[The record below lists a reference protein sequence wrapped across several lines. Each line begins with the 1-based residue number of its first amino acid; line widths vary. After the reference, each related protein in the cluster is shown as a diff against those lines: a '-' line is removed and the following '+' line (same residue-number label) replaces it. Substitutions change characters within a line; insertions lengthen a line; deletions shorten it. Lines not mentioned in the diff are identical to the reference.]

1 LQTFVTFVSFV
12 VNKGLSTGE
21 FTMPRKVKIILNPMA
36 DMGNAW
42 RIARDL
48 RSITEQHGGVDWS
61 GTVYP
66 GHAIELARQARDQG
80 YDLVIAMGGDGTVHE
95 VVNGLMQIP
104 EDKRPILGVV
114 PAGSGN
120 DFAHSIK
127 VSRVSSEALTC
138 ALKGEP
144 STVDLGRMTDGQGH
158 TEYFDNTLGIGFGA
172 IVTIRSHRLPV
183 LRGFLMYLTAVLQ
196 TIILD
201 HHPIRMQIET
211 DTETWEQGVIYLILC
226 NGPREGGGFLV
237 APDAKIDD
245 GILHYALIKDVSRPM
260 MFRIVPEVMK
270 GTHGRFKEVK
280 MGTCKK
286 FSLTANRPLFI
297 HADGEI
303 FTGPGTDLRKISIE
317 ILPNALRV
325 VRG

>member
-1 LQTFVTFVSFV
+1 
-12 VNKGLSTGE
+12 
-21 FTMPRKVKIILNPMA
+21 MHRKVKIILNPMA

-66 GHAIELARQARDQG
+66 GHAIELAKQAGEQG
-80 YDLVIAMGGDGTVHE
+80 YDMVIAMGGDGTVHE
-95 VVNGLMQIP
+95 VMNGLMQIP
-104 EDKRPILGVV
+104 EEKRPILGIV

-120 DFAHSIK
+120 DFAHSSN
-127 VSRVSSEALTC
+127 VSTASTTALTC
-138 ALKGEP
+138 ALDGEP
-144 STVDLGRMTDGQGH
+144 TTVDLGVMTDENGH
-158 TEYFDNTLGIGFGA
+158 KEYFDNTLGIGFGA
-172 IVTIRSHRLPV
+172 IVTIRSHRLPI

-201 HHPIRMQIET
+201 QNPMHMKIET
-211 DTETWEQGVIYLILC
+211 DDGSWEEDVIYLVLC
-226 NGPREGGGFLV
+226 NGPREGGGFLIH
-237 APDAKIDD
+237 PDAKIND
-245 GILHYALIKDVSRPM
+245 GILHYAMITNVSRLM

-270 GTHGRFKEVK
+270 GTHGRFKQVK

-286 FSLTANRPLFI
+286 FSLTSDRPLYI

-303 FTGPGTDLRKISIE
+303 FTGPGTDLRKVSIE
-317 ILPNALRV
+317 ILPSALKV
-325 VRG
+325 VKG

>member
-1 LQTFVTFVSFV
+1 
-12 VNKGLSTGE
+12 
-21 FTMPRKVKIILNPMA
+21 MHRKVKIILNPMA

-66 GHAIELARQARDQG
+66 GHAIELAKQAGEQG
-80 YDLVIAMGGDGTVHE
+80 YGMVIAMGGDGTVHE

-104 EDKRPILGVV
+104 EEKRPVLGVV

-120 DFAHSIK
+120 DFAHSINA
-127 VSRVSSEALTC
+127 SRAPNEALTC
-138 ALKGEP
+138 ALNGQGSP
-144 STVDLGRMTDGQGH
+144 IDLGVMTDEDGH
-158 TEYFDNTLGIGFGA
+158 REYFDNTLGIGFGA
-172 IVTIRSHRLPV
+172 IVTIRSHQLPI
-183 LRGFLMYLTAVLQ
+183 LRGFLMYLTAVIQ

-201 HHPIRMQIET
+201 HHPIHMQIES
-211 DTETWEQGVIYLILC
+211 DEEKWEQKVIYLILC
-226 NGPREGGGFLV
+226 NGPREGGGFLI

-245 GILHYALIKDVSRPM
+245 GIFHYAMITDVSRAM

-270 GTHGRFKEVK
+270 GTHGRFKQVK

-286 FSLTANRPLFI
+286 FSLTANRPLYI

-303 FTGPGTDLRKISIE
+303 FTGPGTDLRKVSFE
-317 ILPNALRV
+317 ILPNALQV
-325 VRG
+325 VKG